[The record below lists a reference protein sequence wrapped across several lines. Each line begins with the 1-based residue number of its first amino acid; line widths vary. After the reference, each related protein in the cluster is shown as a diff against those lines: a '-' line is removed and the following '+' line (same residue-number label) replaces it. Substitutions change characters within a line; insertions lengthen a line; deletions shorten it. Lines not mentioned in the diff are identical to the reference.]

1 MKEKIIK
8 SKQRTVDF
16 GEVNTNSKIVSK
28 MVDLVNVEFE
38 KLDSKFLEPA
48 CGDGNF
54 LCEVLNRKM
63 ETIKLKHSKHQV
75 DYEKYSIQSCSS
87 IYGIEILDDNV
98 LNARKRLNEV
108 FINHYSKM
116 FDLLNENI
124 IKSVKKIFELNIVQ
138 GDALSFKCGKKL
150 EKSIVLPEW
159 SLIDNLL
166 KRRDFAYKD
175 FISYASIDGPN
186 LFSDLGKNAFI
197 PEPVKD
203 WPLTK
208 YYKIHEYKK

>member
-1 MKEKIIK
+1 MTDRVR
-8 SKQRTVDF
+8 QF
-16 GEVNTNSKIVSK
+16 GEVKTKNNEIKN
-28 MVDLVNVEFE
+28 MLGLVNNEIDRV
-38 KLDSKFLEPA
+38 DSRFLEPA

-175 FISYASIDGPN
+175 FISYAPIDGPN
-186 LFSDLGKNAFI
+186 LF
-197 PEPVKD
+197 
-203 WPLTK
+203 
-208 YYKIHEYKK
+208 